1 MARVLIVDD
10 DRDAVPLFR
19 RWLERLGHQVCAS
32 STGEGALRALADSP
46 FDLVLLDVFLP
57 GISGYEVAKRMAE
70 DERLRTIP
78 VVMISIAER
87 EDLPESPNVR
97 EWLLKPFRASDL
109 RATVARHAGEAG
121 GSE

>member
-1 MARVLIVDD
+1 M
-10 DRDAVPLFR
+10 
-19 RWLERLGHQVCAS
+19 
-32 STGEGALRALADSP
+32 RALADSP

-97 EWLLKPFRASDL
+97 EWLLKPFRVSDL
-109 RATVARHAGEAG
+109 EATVARHAGETG
-121 GSE
+121 GSG